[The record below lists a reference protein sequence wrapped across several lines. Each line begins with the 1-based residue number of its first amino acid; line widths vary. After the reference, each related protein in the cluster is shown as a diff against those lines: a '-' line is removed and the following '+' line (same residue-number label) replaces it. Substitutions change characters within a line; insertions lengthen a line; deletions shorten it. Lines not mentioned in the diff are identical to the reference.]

1 MLHGAM
7 FECTIPTVGKQGF
20 PLAHIIQW
28 STAGRG
34 SDDGADLDP
43 GVKDAVKFLEQC
55 LELDPRRRI
64 SARAALAHDFL
75 AEDTFQDTEPDEM
88 NIL

>member
-20 PLAHIIQW
+20 SLAQIIQW
-28 STAGRG
+28 STAARG
-34 SDDGADLDP
+34 SDTEGDLDP

-64 SARAALAHDFL
+64 SARAALANDFL
-75 AEDTFQDTEPDEM
+75 AEETFADTEPDEM
-88 NIL
+88 DVL